1 MGKQMGRPRL
11 DIDWELVNEYLA
23 AQCQGTEIADLIG
36 IAPDTLYRRCEEE
49 FKMTF
54 TLYSQQK
61 KSAGKAVLRKKQ
73 WEMALNGDRTM
84 AVWLGKQV
92 LGQRDKIDNDVS
104 VSEKVQPV
112 IVFNNGEDSNQEG
125 NSESEI

>member
-1 MGKQMGRPRL
+1 MARPKAE
-11 DIDWELVNEYLA
+11 IDWAIVDEYLQ
-23 AQCQGTEIADLIG
+23 AQCMGTEIADYLG
-36 IAPDTLYRRCEEE
+36 IHPNTLYLACEERNNISFSE
-49 FKMTF
+49 
-54 TLYSQQK
+54 YSQQK

-73 WEMALNGDRTM
+73 WEMALNGDKTM

-112 IVFNNGEDSNQEG
+112 IVFNNGEDSNEEG

>member
-1 MGKQMGRPRL
+1 MGRPRTE
-11 DIDWELVNEYLA
+11 IDRQIVDEYLL
-23 AQCQGTEIADLIG
+23 AQCQGTEIADLLG
-36 IAPDTLYRRCEEE
+36 IAADTLYRRCEEE
-49 FKMTF
+49 FSMTF
-54 TLYSQQK
+54 TAYSQQK

-92 LGQRDKIDNDVS
+92 LGQRDKIDNDIS

-112 IVFNNGEDSNQEG
+112 IVFGEEDEHTEEIQEAL
-125 NSESEI
+125 